1 MGEPRVPRVNPFAWK
16 AAVTAA
22 VAWPESAAVTCMLRT
37 NIGMLRLP
45 EASV

>member
-1 MGEPRVPRVNPFAWK
+1 MNPFAWK

-22 VAWPESAAVTCMLRT
+22 VASPDSAAVTCMLRT